1 MDEPLARCSGFTE
14 PVADTDLSYQ
24 ELPARV
30 RRRLA
35 VTSLLRSLLVSLV
48 IVAGYFLL
56 PMSNVGD
63 SLAVLGCGL
72 AAVALL
78 LGWQLREI
86 TRTPHPRIKAIGAM
100 ATSVPLFLV
109 VFATSY
115 YLMGRAQP
123 EHFSEPLTRLDAA
136 YFSLTIFATVGFGDI
151 TAVSQAARAVAMV
164 QMLAGLVIV
173 GVVARVLFG
182 AIQVNLSHRES

>member
-1 MDEPLARCSGFTE
+1 MDEPGPRCSGFTE
-14 PVADTDLSYQ
+14 AVTDTDISYQ
-24 ELPARV
+24 ELPAPV

-35 VTSLLRSLLVSLV
+35 VTSLLRSLLVSAV
-48 IVAGYFLL
+48 IVGGYFLL

-63 SLAVLGCGL
+63 SLAVLGIGL
-72 AAVALL
+72 AAVVLL
-78 LGWQLREI
+78 LAWQLREI

-136 YFSLTIFATVGFGDI
+136 YFSMTIFATVGFGDI
-151 TAVSQAARAVAMV
+151 TAESQAARAVTTV
-164 QMLAGLVIV
+164 QMLGGLVLV
-173 GVVARVLFG
+173 GVVARVVFG
-182 AIQVNLSHRES
+182 AIQVNLNRRER